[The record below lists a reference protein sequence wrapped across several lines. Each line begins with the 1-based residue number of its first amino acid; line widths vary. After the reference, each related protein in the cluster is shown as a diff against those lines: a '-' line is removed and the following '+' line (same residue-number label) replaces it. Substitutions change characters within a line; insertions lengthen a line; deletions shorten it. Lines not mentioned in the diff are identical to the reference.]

1 MKRLYVLIIAL
12 ATLLSAKAQW
22 VDDPT
27 TNTILA
33 NCPKNAGEVLISPKP
48 SFDGFYIQYDQSSN
62 KGLSPTI
69 QLVNAEGERQWGD
82 AGIQITTPNLA
93 TWSPGYAMAALNDG
107 VASMFRTVDSAHW
120 VVKINQDGTFPWG
133 EYGVKLFDGEGGDR
147 SELLSTYDYNQ
158 DQGLW
163 ALGTDLHSSFL
174 QYVNADGTL
183 GNMATISDPTKKCT
197 KGKLAPAEN
206 GVFVVYAK
214 RTLAKTAPYSKRI
227 YVAGYNK
234 DGEQVVPETMLF
246 GEFTAEGSLIH
257 QVVPDNNGGA
267 YAYQDYYGSEG
278 YSIYVTHFDATGTP
292 TIADT
297 CGVAVHSL
305 DNYNTYTMA
314 CATVDKNT
322 NDIIIAYVQED
333 AESQT
338 PHRIFVNRITETG
351 EVLLGDGNM
360 VADDMGQSSY
370 NLFSVDADNETG
382 GFVVIFATR
391 QNTIEAVGFD
401 KNNNLAWKTTLSS
414 TSYNKTY
421 GLRTSGFCDGQD
433 VVAWIN
439 SQDGGLYGQ
448 NIGIDGAMGPG
459 ANVEENV
466 VEDEEIVTLV
476 RIINVNG
483 QTMTCKDENELT
495 PGIYILQ
502 GTNKDG
508 KMVNK
513 KTVIVRE

>member
-1 MKRLYVLIIAL
+1 MYVLIIAL
-12 ATLLSAKAQW
+12 ATSLSAKAQW

-33 NCPKNAGEVLISPKP
+33 NCQKNAGEVLISPKP
-48 SFDGFYIQYDQSSN
+48 SSDGFYIQYLHSAN
-62 KGLSPTI
+62 NGWSPTV
-69 QLVNAEGERQWGD
+69 QLVNAEGEKQWGD
-82 AGIQITTPNLA
+82 AGIHITTPNLA
-93 TWSPGYAMAALNDG
+93 SWSPGYAMAALNDG

-133 EYGVKLFDGEGGDR
+133 EYGIKLFDGEGGDR

-163 ALGTDLHSSFL
+163 ALGTDLQSSFL
-174 QYVNADGTL
+174 QYINADGTL

-214 RTLAKTAPYSKRI
+214 RTFAKTAPYSKRI

-246 GEFTAEGSLIH
+246 GEFTADGSLIH

-267 YAYQDYYGSEG
+267 YVYQDY
-278 YSIYVTHFDATGTP
+278 
-292 TIADT
+292 
-297 CGVAVHSL
+297 
-305 DNYNTYTMA
+305 
-314 CATVDKNT
+314 CATVERNT
-322 NDIIIAYVQED
+322 NDLIIAYVQED

-401 KNNNLAWKTTLSS
+401 KDNNLAWKTTLSS

-421 GLRTSGFCDGQD
+421 GRRTSGFCEGQD

-448 NIGIDGAMGPG
+448 NIGIDGTMGHG
-459 ANVEENV
+459 ANVEQNV

-513 KTVIVRE
+513 KTIIIRG